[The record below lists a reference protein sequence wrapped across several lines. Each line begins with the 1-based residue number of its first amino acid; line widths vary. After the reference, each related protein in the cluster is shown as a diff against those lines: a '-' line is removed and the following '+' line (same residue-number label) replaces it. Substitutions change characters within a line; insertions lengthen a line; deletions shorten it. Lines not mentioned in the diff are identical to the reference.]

1 VTIAVLCK
9 WCPNPEDLE
18 VRSDGTVS
26 LERAKWRVSEY
37 DEVALEVAVSL
48 GSPTSRVVAVTA
60 GPVQIDTSLARKAI
74 LSRGPE
80 ELHLVSDDRL
90 ADADARQTAAALAAA
105 IARIGGVDLVLC
117 GSGSADLYG
126 QQVGIQVG
134 ELLGW
139 PTLNEVLSVVLE
151 PPSCRVER
159 RLVDEV
165 DLIEMPL
172 PAVLAVTAD
181 AALPR
186 VPGMR
191 EILAA
196 GKKPTTVW
204 SLDELGASAVL
215 DRSSRVL
222 STAAPPG
229 TPRRGVVFGGPT
241 ADAARELVGALRRD
255 GVVQ

>member
-1 VTIAVLCK
+1 
-9 WCPNPEDLE
+9 
-18 VRSDGTVS
+18 
-26 LERAKWRVSEY
+26 
-37 DEVALEVAVSL
+37 
-48 GSPTSRVVAVTA
+48 
-60 GPVQIDTSLARKAI
+60 
-74 LSRGPE
+74 
-80 ELHLVSDDRL
+80 
-90 ADADARQTAAALAAA
+90 
-105 IARIGGVDLVLC
+105 
-117 GSGSADLYG
+117 
-126 QQVGIQVG
+126 
-134 ELLGW
+134 
-139 PTLNEVLSVVLE
+139 VVLE
-151 PPSCRVER
+151 TRSCRVER
-159 RLVDEV
+159 RLDDEV

-229 TPRRGVVFGGPT
+229 TPRRGVIFGGPT
-241 ADAARELVGALRRD
+241 SDAARELVGALRRD
-255 GVVQ
+255 GVVR